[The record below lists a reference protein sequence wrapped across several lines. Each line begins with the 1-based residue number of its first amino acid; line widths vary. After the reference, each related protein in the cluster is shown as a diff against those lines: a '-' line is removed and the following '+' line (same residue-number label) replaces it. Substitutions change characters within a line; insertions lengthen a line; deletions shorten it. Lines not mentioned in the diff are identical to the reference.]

1 MVVEKVLM
9 TVPMGGSAR
18 RDQQALKSVGCK
30 QDFLHSDRKNISLRL
45 ILFVNA
51 PDHFT
56 MSQNASHKVEYLIK
70 SAYFC
75 SVINVVVMSFL
86 AANTTIVT
94 LSYTMSQNTVN
105 SASIN
110 IS

>member
-1 MVVEKVLM
+1 
-9 TVPMGGSAR
+9 
-18 RDQQALKSVGCK
+18 
-30 QDFLHSDRKNISLRL
+30 
-45 ILFVNA
+45 LFVNA

-56 MSQNASHKVEYLIK
+56 MSQDASHKVEDLIK

-75 SVINVVVMSFL
+75 SVINVVVMSSL

-94 LSYTMSQNTVN
+94 LPYTMSKKSVK

-110 IS
+110 IT